1 MQLPTLF
8 WCVCT
13 LMMITERLDAA
24 QLLLAWVF
32 VSLRALH
39 AIIYMVWNYVP
50 ARFTS
55 WVAGAIALAVM
66 WVRFGM
72 QSWDLVVLPGG

>member
-1 MQLPTLF
+1 VAFRNYAVLRN
-8 WCVCT
+8 
-13 LMMITERLDAA
+13 IARAA
-24 QLLLAWVF
+24 YYADYRSF
-32 VSLRALH
+32 TPPD
-39 AIIYMVWNYVP
+39 YVP